1 MGMFIFL
8 CICVYGCRDR
18 GVCIYICIYIHSYGL
33 RIARGL
39 RIAKDYLRSAVC
51 RITDCSTGRQN
62 LKVPRQGDVVA
73 SSCRLPRWP
82 AAGRNAA

>member
-1 MGMFIFL
+1 MGVETEG
-8 CICVYGCRDR
+8 CV
-18 GVCIYICIYIHSYGL
+18 YICIYIHSYGL